1 MRGKKLMKGQPSG
14 RLSVPYVMVFYLP
27 PTSNSEQRMLYASA
41 SELLRNTAE
50 VGRVIEIDSAED
62 LEELPQQLGAA

>member
-1 MRGKKLMKGQPSG
+1 M
-14 RLSVPYVMVFYLP
+14 PYVMVFYLP
-27 PTSNSEQRMLYASA
+27 PTCNSELKMLYASA

-62 LEELPQQLGAA
+62 LEELPQQLGAE